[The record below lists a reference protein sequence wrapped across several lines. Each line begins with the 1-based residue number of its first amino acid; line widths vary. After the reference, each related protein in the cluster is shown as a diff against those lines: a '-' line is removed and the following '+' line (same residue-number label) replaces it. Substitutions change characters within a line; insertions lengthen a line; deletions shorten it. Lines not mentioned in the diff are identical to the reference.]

1 MPMNQRVV
9 DLCSQARRSRRGP
22 DPEAAAL
29 QAQALAGLE
38 DASPVR
44 RQAAVLAHA
53 FRHGRIQVRP
63 GELLVGTPAGLE
75 YDPEHL
81 TVPQIFGR
89 QAFGGWPAPDLAMQY
104 FRGGVLSGAGNHTTM
119 DYAAVLDQGVHGR
132 LARIEARLG
141 RLSRE
146 APDDQAGG
154 EFLDALRV
162 VALAWIDYAHR
173 HAQLCRAEAAA
184 ATDPRR
190 AAELATM
197 ADNCQ
202 RVPAERPT
210 SFWQACQALWF
221 CFVFLPDAP
230 GRVDQYLYPFYR
242 DDLAAGRV
250 TRDQAR
256 ELLSLLWIKYFEW
269 AGAQAG
275 VSAHQHLTLGGTD
288 AAGRDASN
296 EVTWLCLEVTEELRL
311 HRPQV
316 GLRCHQGTPPAL
328 LRRAVQVLRT
338 RSGNPDFCNDEQIV
352 PALTRLGVGIAD
364 ARDFSLSGCHEVIVT
379 GKAQMGSVE
388 GFVNLPKVLR
398 LVLGLEPELDPGAD
412 LTRLETPADLWQ
424 ALVATLDRVAEAAHL
439 ASLARDQQTAAEPGG
454 NLAAS
459 LVVEDCIDK
468 VVGYTQ
474 GGARYNFCNWDVIG
488 VANLADGLA
497 AVNQLVY
504 QQQQLTLPELAAVLQ
519 HDWEGHEALR
529 QQVLNR
535 TPHFGNDL
543 EEVDEL
549 ARRIIHTFS
558 DQLKQRRPFRGGE
571 YILGT
576 TAGGE
581 NMHIEFGRVT
591 GATADGRRA
600 GQPLADSLGAA
611 QGRDRQGVTALLNSV
626 AGLPHHLLP
635 TATTLNVKLDPALLA
650 TDAGRE
656 QIAALIEGHF
666 AGGGQQCQFNLV
678 DRQQLLEARRNPE
691 AHGDLVVRVAGYSAP
706 FTSLWADLQDEIIAR
721 TGHTV

>member
-1 MPMNQRVV
+1 MNQRVV
-9 DLCSQARRSRRGP
+9 DLCRQARHSRRGP

-29 QAQALAGLE
+29 QAQALAGV
-38 DASPVR
+38 AGAAPVQ
-44 RQAAVLAHA
+44 RQAAVLAHG

-89 QAFGGWPAPDLAMQY
+89 QVFAGWPAPDLAARF

-119 DYAAVLDQGVHGR
+119 DYAAVLDQGVNGR
-132 LARIEARLG
+132 LARIEARLA
-141 RLSRE
+141 RLPRE
-146 APDDQAGG
+146 TPDQRSGA
-154 EFLDALRV
+154 EFLEALKE
-162 VALAWIDYAHR
+162 VALGWIDYARR
-173 HAQLCRAEAAA
+173 HAELCRAEAAA
-184 ATDPRR
+184 ATDPGRS
-190 AAELATM
+190 AELSIM

-230 GRVDQYLYPFYR
+230 GRVDQYLFPFYR
-242 DDLAAGRV
+242 DDLAAGRL

-412 LTRLETPADLWQ
+412 LAQLRTADDLWQ
-424 ALVATLDRVAEAAHL
+424 ALVAALDRVAEAAHL
-439 ASLARDQQTAAEPGG
+439 ASLARDQQAAAEPGG

-459 LVVEDCIDK
+459 LVVEDCIEK
-468 VVGYTQ
+468 VIGYTQ

-497 AVNQLVY
+497 AIEQLVY
-504 QQQQLTLPELAAVLQ
+504 RQQQLTLPELAAVLQ
-519 HDWEGHEALR
+519 QDWEGHETLR

-543 EEVDEL
+543 EAVDAL
-549 ARRIIHTFS
+549 ARRLIHTFS
-558 DQLKQRRPFRGGE
+558 DQLKRRRPFRGGE

-635 TATTLNVKLDPALLA
+635 TATTLNVKLDPSLLA
-650 TDAGRE
+650 AEAGRE
-656 QIAALIEGHF
+656 QIAALIEAHF
-666 AGGGQQCQFNLV
+666 AAGGQQCQFNLV
-678 DRQQLLEARRNPE
+678 DREQLLAARRHPE